1 MKVLMILTPSSSA
14 EIAIPIA
21 NRGRRGASSPERRA
35 VMTSPTQSRTE
46 PRASVTAL
54 IKVTGLCRHY
64 SFRKNFLTVPEM
76 PKDPVYQIDKDTGKD
91 DDQSDAAVID
101 ILLFAGVGSPCMT
114 DYLIDDIVHS
124 YLLTII
130 VRITQGIVAKNASA
144 RTKIKA

>member
-1 MKVLMILTPSSSA
+1 
-14 EIAIPIA
+14 
-21 NRGRRGASSPERRA
+21 
-35 VMTSPTQSRTE
+35 
-46 PRASVTAL
+46 
-54 IKVTGLCRHY
+54 
-64 SFRKNFLTVPEM
+64 M

>member
-1 MKVLMILTPSSSA
+1 MNVLMILTPSSSA

-21 NRGRRGASSPERRA
+21 NRGSRGANSPERSA

-46 PRASVTAL
+46 PRAVVTAL
-54 IKVTGLCRHY
+54 IKVTVVCSHY

-91 DDQSDAAVID
+91 DDQSDTAVID

-114 DYLIDDIVHS
+114 DYLINDIVHD
-124 YLLTII
+124 YLLIMI
-130 VRITQGIVAKNASA
+130 RITQGIVARIARV